1 MKKLFRLA
9 IAAFWIG
16 GGQIVKGNT
25 RKGILLML
33 ISYAIVPWGFF
44 LCLSVSDFLS
54 RALVFI
60 LLPLYLGLTVYGM
73 VDAWH

>member
-1 MKKLFRLA
+1 
-9 IAAFWIG
+9 
-16 GGQIVKGNT
+16 
-25 RKGILLML
+25 ML
-33 ISYAIVPWGFF
+33 ISYVVIPWGFF

-60 LLPLYLGLTVYGM
+60 LLPLYLGLTIYGM

>member
-1 MKKLFRLA
+1 
-9 IAAFWIG
+9 
-16 GGQIVKGNT
+16 
-25 RKGILLML
+25 ML
-33 ISYAIVPWGFF
+33 ISYMVIPGVFF

-60 LLPLYLGLTVYGM
+60 LLPLYLGLTIYGM